1 LFSKVG
7 FAFFKCSVGEEDHVR
22 RPSTMPAHSR
32 FQEKI
37 DVLDLIID
45 VLRDHEEKLS
55 RSIGKFDEVH
65 QGMYDFV
72 EKLKILDKIL
82 ERLEGLKVK
91 NVVKATGINGP
102 LAKVACNDWATFQAA
117 SRGALLVTFEV
128 SEGQVTISSITDL
141 FVFTYS
147 DGIIELMGM
156 IGEGAIRWIR
166 EALKNGESG
175 FFAKDILCKSRFLFP
190 KIRHFSHFFPLKV
203 KRQIVISSLS

>member
-1 LFSKVG
+1 MPVHSK
-7 FAFFKCSVGEEDHVR
+7 
-22 RPSTMPAHSR
+22 

-55 RSIGKFDEVH
+55 RSIEKFDESH
-65 QGMYDFV
+65 QAMYAFI
-72 EKLKILDKIL
+72 EKLNLLDRLL
-82 ERLEGLKVK
+82 ERLEGINVK

-102 LAKVACNDWATFQAA
+102 LVRVTCNDWEAFRAA

-128 SEGQVTISSITDL
+128 SEDQVTISSITDL

-156 IGEGAIRWIR
+156 IGKGAIRWMR
-166 EALKNGESG
+166 EALKSRESEANSSN
-175 FFAKDILCKSRFLFP
+175 FHSSESDEILYETVVNSEKLRGWLSSELEVP
-190 KIRHFSHFFPLKV
+190 EDKIIHGRVLC
-203 KRQIVISSLS
+203 